1 MCSFSIRWSR
11 DLIWRDGDD
20 AVHFP
25 CFRGRN
31 GRYIDIT
38 NPHREAGAVSILRL
52 RVPREAAAMSMLTR
66 HVLREAAAMSM
77 LTRRVPRGAADL
89 SILTLRVPMEAAA
102 LP

>member
-1 MCSFSIRWSR
+1 MT
-11 DLIWRDGDD
+11 WRDGDD

-25 CFRGRN
+25 YFRGRN

-66 HVLREAAAMSM
+66 
-77 LTRRVPRGAADL
+77 RVPREAADL